1 MCGSVASLRPR
12 QQCRQATIQDAS
24 KSLVVKIRNIV
35 GAAHLAPL
43 KTSRGTLW
51 TLLESSKQND
61 LEIENQAVAKRRM
74 HGKSVGKSE

>member
-1 MCGSVASLRPR
+1 MRKCRLTPASSTVQTGDR
-12 QQCRQATIQDAS
+12 IQDAS

-51 TLLESSKQND
+51 TLLEPSKQND